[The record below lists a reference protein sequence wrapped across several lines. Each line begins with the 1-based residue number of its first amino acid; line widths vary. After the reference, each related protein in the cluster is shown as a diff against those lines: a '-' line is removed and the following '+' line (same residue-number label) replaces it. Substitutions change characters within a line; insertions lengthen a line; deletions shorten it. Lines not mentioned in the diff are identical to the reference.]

1 FTLVFAGLLTS
12 VSLSVLGGALALLG
26 CVGWFREVLP
36 RQHEEVVP
44 VGGEAPRAT
53 TERRVVE
60 RLPIAPE
67 QVRAW
72 LPVHT
77 YPVSAGGKGGW
88 GGSGA
93 RAAVPCSYGLLKAG
107 SLWYPINLLAGVV
120 YVQSVKL

>member
-1 FTLVFAGLLTS
+1 MAPASGEIEVPASTAWPFVLAFGFTLVFAGLLTS

-44 VGGEAPRAT
+44 VVGEEPRAA

-72 LPVHT
+72 LPIHT
-77 YPVSAGGKGGW
+77 YPISAGGRGGGGGGGGGGGVGW
-88 GGSGA
+88 GGG
-93 RAAVPCSYGLLKAG
+93 
-107 SLWYPINLLAGVV
+107 
-120 YVQSVKL
+120 